1 MKKILFA
8 TTALVATAGVAAA
21 DVSVAGRAGFGVI
34 HTDQPGAGNTQT
46 NLINNFDLYIT
57 GSTETDGGVSLSATV
72 EMENMGGA
80 VSAFASGN
88 AILGNNNYAKST
100 AVSPTTVFAASA
112 GALSFTYGNTDG
124 AFDRSMTEVHRIAG
138 IGYENWAQDSFIDN
152 NDGGNIAR
160 FEYAA
165 GGVTASLSYAG
176 ADNSVGV
183 GVKYTGDLGG
193 ANITVGAAY
202 EKQDGVAA
210 AAAVPATVVPIAG
223 GGFYATSI
231 GSAPV
236 AGTPNNEYWGISG
249 RAAFGAFSVGAA
261 YADGTAG
268 APFNETWNI
277 SAGYSANGVMVAAM
291 YGDSATA
298 GTEMWNLM
306 GTYDLGG
313 GASVFAQYGERQSGN
328 NKIASM
334 GVAFS
339 F

>member
-21 DVSVAGRAGFGVI
+21 DVSVSGRAGFGVI
-34 HTDQPGAGNTQT
+34 HTKAGAAPAVT
-46 NLINNFDLYIT
+46 NLINNFDLYFT

-72 EMENMGGA
+72 EMEGMGGA

-100 AVSPTTVFAASA
+100 PVAPTTVFAASA
-112 GALSFTYGNTDG
+112 GALSFTFGNTDG

-138 IGYENWAQDSFIDN
+138 IGYENWAMDSFIDN

-176 ADNSVGV
+176 LDQSTGI
-183 GVKYTGDLGG
+183 GVKYTGDLGA
-193 ANITVGAAY
+193 ANVTVGAAY
-202 EKQDGVAA
+202 ENQ
-210 AAAVPATVVPIAG
+210 AG
-223 GGFYATSI
+223 
-231 GSAPV
+231 
-236 AGTPNNEYWGISG
+236 PNNEYWGISG
-249 RAAFGAFSVGAA
+249 RAAFGAFSVGAG
-261 YADGTAG
+261 YADGTTG
-268 APFNETWNI
+268 APFNDTWNI
-277 SAGYSANGVMVAAM
+277 SAGYSANGVMIAAM
-291 YGDSATA
+291 YGDSGTA
-298 GTEMWNLM
+298 NTEMWNLM

-313 GASVFAQYGERQSGN
+313 GASVFAQYGERQSGT